1 MYRTNNDIENDE
13 MRNLSKTPLNAALNR
28 DLSLEITNNNRS
40 KSETPSKNLN
50 GVGAGK
56 RKTLKIYIYDG

>member
-1 MYRTNNDIENDE
+1 MYRTNDIDNNDGI
-13 MRNLSKTPLNAALNR
+13 RNLSKTPLNAALNR
-28 DLSLEITNNNRS
+28 DLSLEITNNNWS

-50 GVGAGK
+50 GVVAGK